1 MGDAERIRELEAKLA
16 EYENFQADDDKTR
29 EVVAAAKDAYESQ
42 EKNIQAIQRFAETL
56 SQDAEGPENIELLLD
71 NLLEFDAHRTAALAA
86 TATLLEHERQRS
98 ANYQTRARHL
108 RAQRTQAQM
117 ENLQYL
123 QNAKLMAEDEDITLD
138 EARETIASFQTL
150 VGASVD
156 RLEKI
161 NSRLAAPIKPYDPDD
176 EEDEDDVRKDREA
189 AKLPEW
195 SREISVLIDE
205 LDTVLT
211 SLESAAQPGALPPS
225 SAFRRNSIDAE
236 VTLIHDQRL
245 QFLRLQNQEQEN
257 KLADNQKVIQDLTK
271 RLNNGESQAAASEGL
286 SVLEAENYLKLSL
299 DNDYN
304 TRAIIEILDTLD
316 NATSRDGFSKQATDS
331 QEGNKLVL
339 QTVGALIKN
348 ADKLRERIKTLEQQL
363 ASAGVDPTQG
373 DHTEVVKKKFN
384 SYRLEIQE
392 LRQNIKG
399 MKVEVKRL
407 DDLADRNSESIVDY
421 ELKID
426 EQTEQIDA
434 LKEELENAECTFEH
448 KHEISQLNRI
458 IAQTAVEYE
467 ELKQQ
472 LDTANADLRTAQQE
486 IDLLTSIDPS
496 PPVPDTSPEAE
507 EDDEDDRLSDLQNTI
522 QSLEKTIVGLRTT
535 IENKEKEIA
544 SLQDGRDH
552 NEEVTLLRSLISD
565 LQDQIS
571 RLQEDLRISSEETW
585 QARRERIREANR
597 KPRGPRG
604 PKRKDPAL
612 AQQEEWE
619 KEGWKNK
626 IVKKIEVEESGKGVR
641 RSGRARGGKL
651 ELKGEEEDVK
661 EKVKRKKGGG
671 GEGEVVNGKNEG
683 ASVKGEK
690 SEELKGRVGKGK
702 RGKPADGGELKD
714 LPVAKKTKKGKK

>member
-108 RAQRTQAQM
+108 RAQH
-117 ENLQYL
+117 
-123 QNAKLMAEDEDITLD
+123 
-138 EARETIASFQTL
+138 EARETIASFQT
-150 VGASVD
+150 
-156 RLEKI
+156 
-161 NSRLAAPIKPYDPDD
+161 RLAAPIKPYDPDD

-544 SLQDGRDH
+544 S
-552 NEEVTLLRSLISD
+552 
-565 LQDQIS
+565 
-571 RLQEDLRISSEETW
+571 SEETW